1 MNVNNAVIIGAG
13 AIGTAL
19 GNAISY
25 NNGINIQLLTIEQ
38 EVADHINRYHKN
50 HLYFPYIDLNP
61 KLRASLDPGIL
72 KEASFIFL
80 AIPSSVTISYLNEIR
95 QYIPANSILINLAK
109 GFGNGSKNT
118 IAELLKENFSNDTGS
133 LKGPTF
139 ARELI
144 ENSPT
149 AFTFACENRLWF
161 KRISELFKKTVVY
174 CDFTTDIK
182 GVELMSILKNI
193 YAIVLGITDARF
205 NSPNLRF
212 MLLTNTFKELRE
224 IVLRYGGREDTLFK
238 YCGIGDFGLTSLND
252 LSRNR
257 TLGLFIGKGF
267 FTKDIS
273 DKVLLEG
280 KLATRTF
287 YENYSLEDQKS
298 DFPIIWNL
306 YQVFFNDLS
315 IHKFIDNIFDKNSA
329 SNQLK

>member
-1 MNVNNAVIIGAG
+1 MNNTVIIGAG

-25 NNGINIQLLTIEQ
+25 DTDINIQLLTIEK

-50 HLYFPYIDLNP
+50 HLYFPYIDLNTR
-61 KLRASLDPGIL
+61 LTASLNPEVLRD
-72 KEASFIFL
+72 ADFIFL

-95 QYIPANSILINLAK
+95 EFIPANSILINLAK
-109 GFGNGSKNT
+109 GFGNGSKST
-118 IAELLKENFSNDTGS
+118 IVELLKENFSNETGS

-149 AFTFACENRLWF
+149 AFTFACENPAWF
-161 KRISELFKKTVVY
+161 KRISDLFEKTVVY

-212 MLLTNTFKELRE
+212 MLLTNTFKELRK
-224 IVLRYGGREDTLFK
+224 IVLKHGGQEDSLFK

-287 YENYSLEDQKS
+287 YEKYSIEDQKS
-298 DFPIIWNL
+298 EFPIIWNL
-306 YQVFFNDLS
+306 YQVFCNDLS
-315 IHKFIDNIFDKNSA
+315 IHKFIDNIFEKKTD
-329 SNQLK
+329 SNQLR